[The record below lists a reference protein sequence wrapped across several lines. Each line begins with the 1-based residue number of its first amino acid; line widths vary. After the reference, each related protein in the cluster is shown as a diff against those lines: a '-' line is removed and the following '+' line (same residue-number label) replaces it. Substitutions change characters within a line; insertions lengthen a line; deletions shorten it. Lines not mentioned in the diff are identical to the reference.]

1 MIVDWLSESGSND
14 DLLVCIQS
22 DARPLGAVD
31 LSPHGI

>member
-14 DLLVCIQS
+14 DLVCIQS